1 MKKLSRRNF
10 SRQLVIAA
18 VMAPAAVRAMAAKT
32 TDNDTTE
39 TVAQDKQVPL
49 SRPGNAGL
57 VRGADSGKIRL
68 GGPVYPD
75 EYQDPGQWIKALKS
89 KGYSAAYCPV
99 DENADDATVRAYR
112 EAADTS
118 DIIIAEVGAWS
129 NPISPDEAERKAALE
144 NCIRKLELAD
154 RIQARCCVNVSGSMA
169 VGEGS
174 YGLPH
179 PGNLTKDTFDLIV
192 ETTRKIIDSVKPT
205 RTCFTLEDMPA
216 AYPDSVDSYLEL
228 IKAIDRPGFA
238 AHLDPVNIVSSP
250 TLYYHNGDMI
260 RDAFNRLGKYIRSC
274 HAKDTILLN
283 DLTVHLS
290 ETIPGRGNLDYAV
303 YLRELARLDNVPLM
317 MEHIEREE
325 YPEAARFIRK
335 TGESI
340 GVGFY

>member
-1 MKKLSRRNF
+1 MKKLSRRKF
-10 SRQLVIAA
+10 ARQLALGA
-18 VMAPAAVRAMAAKT
+18 VMAPVAMRAVAANSATMNAT
-32 TDNDTTE
+32 GGNDPGRS
-39 TVAQDKQVPL
+39 VPA
-49 SRPGNAGL
+49 SRSRNAGTMK
-57 VRGADSGKIRL
+57 GASAGKIRL
-68 GGPVYPD
+68 GGPVYGD
-75 EYQDPGQWIKALKS
+75 EFRDPGTWVDAHKS
-89 KGYSAAYCPV
+89 KGYSAAYCPL
-99 DENADDATVRAYR
+99 DENADDATVAAYR
-112 EAADTS
+112 EAAENA

-283 DLTVHLS
+283 DLTVNLS